1 MPVGREF
8 KIERTN
14 PLDELCLA
22 TPAISQGKLL
32 IAHGV
37 AGVLHHEQATK

>member
-14 PLDELCLA
+14 PLDELCMA

-32 IAHGV
+32 VRTASQVYCITNK
-37 AGVLHHEQATK
+37 EK